1 MYYMSY
7 STTVTSK
14 GTITIPS
21 SIRKRFGIEQGRR
34 VQVSISEDNKIVL
47 DPGITLEEFEAVRE
61 RLIASIPKEKLGLKG
76 KPLKDAIENA
86 KIAEYR
92 RKYLK

>member
-1 MYYMSY
+1 MYYMNY

-21 SIRKRFGIEQGRR
+21 SIRKRFGIQQGRK
-34 VQVSISEDNKIVL
+34 VQVSVTDDNKIVL
-47 DPGITLEEFEAVRE
+47 DPGITIEEFEAVRE
-61 RLIASIPKEKLGLKG
+61 RLVASIPKDKVGLKG
-76 KPLKDAIENA
+76 KALKEAIEKA